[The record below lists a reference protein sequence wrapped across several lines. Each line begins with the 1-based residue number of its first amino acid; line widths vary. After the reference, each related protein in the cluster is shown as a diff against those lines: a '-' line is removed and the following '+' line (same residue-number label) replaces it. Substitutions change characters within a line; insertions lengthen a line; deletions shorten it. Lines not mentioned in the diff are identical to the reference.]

1 MKPKFQYG
9 GQAVIEGVMM
19 RGRDGAAT
27 AVRRPDGSIVVD
39 TRPLD
44 SSKRP
49 AFLKLAFI
57 RGTVALVE
65 SLTIGMQ
72 ALMYSANESS
82 EDGEQLNAGEMTLS
96 LLAALGLFILLFIV
110 APNLIVGLV
119 QRFIKSVVAVN
130 LIEGVLRM
138 GIFVVYLAVI
148 SRLQDI
154 QRVFAYHGAE
164 HKTIAAWEA
173 GEELTV
179 DNARRHGCAHPRCGT
194 SFLLLVMVVSILV
207 YSLLGKQTVIMRI
220 LTRIALLPVL
230 SGISYELL
238 KLAGKP
244 NPPAIVRWLSRP
256 GLALQR
262 MTTREPDDS
271 MLEVAIASIKA
282 AIEMD
287 NAKSGGEAE
296 AEPAL

>member
-1 MKPKFQYG
+1 
-9 GQAVIEGVMM
+9 
-19 RGRDGAAT
+19 
-27 AVRRPDGSIVVD
+27 
-39 TRPLD
+39 
-44 SSKRP
+44 
-49 AFLKLAFI
+49 
-57 RGTVALVE
+57 
-65 SLTIGMQ
+65 
-72 ALMYSANESS
+72 
-82 EDGEQLNAGEMTLS
+82 MTLS

-287 NAKSGGEAE
+287 NAKSGAEAE